1 MAADSNIDR
10 QVEVLR
16 AQQEGLDRTSE
27 QYRIIQGLIDDLIN
41 KQKELLD
48 FQVKRIKEIEREVEL
63 LNDVNNKA
71 EIASKA
77 KQAEALLKQTQ
88 LETEKELL
96 KLSQQKDV
104 LDKAR
109 AELEKVRDLT
119 DADALNRAQ
128 EEYNLALAQYDI
140 LNKEVEKLKEKEKF
154 QKAGVDSSLNLINAL
169 GIRTEEQDNSMTRM
183 FRGILRGGEDAKNV
197 FEGFSAGLK
206 KINLENITL
215 SLLSKTIES
224 TIYMV
229 KQADQTFASFNK
241 TIGTTG
247 ELNNEIY
254 NLSTS
259 NALLGFTLDETAKSY
274 TALASGFVDFR
285 GLTQEQRL
293 ELAQVTAELQAIGI
307 SADVSTKNISLFS
320 KAMGLSTTEAVS
332 LSKELVAVAG
342 TLEMA
347 PSKIASD
354 FAAAASTLIVY
365 GDRSIEVFKGLE
377 SAVKASGVEINN
389 LISIAS
395 KMDTFQGAA
404 EAAGKLNAV
413 LGGNLLNS
421 SELLMASEEQRI
433 RLIVEAVQSQGIQF
447 NELDKYTQKAIAN
460 AAGITDMAEANKL
473 FGMSLDAYDDY
484 VSKTAMSSEEQAN
497 LEQRIEASKSAQEKF
512 NYIIQSFAVLVMP
525 ILDFVTMLVDGFM
538 KLNDA
543 TGGIL
548 PQLITLGFV
557 MFKMVGWLIPFGNW
571 LISFGAF
578 ALGPLSSLVVPFVA
592 VGKAIAGIGATLTAL
607 STLALVGWIIAIVA
621 ALGLVYKAFFDTES
635 VVYKFVHQSEILSTV
650 LKILLGPFIAVV
662 GFFTE
667 LSRGTLTLA
676 KSFDYLIAVFQ
687 YMSLPIF
694 AVVTAVRALIAAF
707 TQKNSPAMYE
717 MPEVLSSSFGKFA
730 NVLINLVKPA
740 LDLITLPL
748 RTVGSLM
755 SGLFKGVSAGMDWI
769 SSKFSGENV
778 AGIKMNVDS
787 TTELAK
793 ASSSVT
799 PENINTVKQIAS
811 EVQKFN
817 MELKTM
823 ATITASEPLEK
834 LVKAITGQTNA
845 IVDNAEQ
852 AIILKVGD
860 LEIGRVIGNFITRK
874 GNIDTIVKSV
884 SSLT

>member
-1 MAADSNIDR
+1 MAADSSIDR

-77 KQAEALLKQTQ
+77 RQAEALLKQTQ
-88 LETEKELL
+88 LQTEKELL

-320 KAMGLSTTEAVS
+320 KAMGLSTSEAVL

-342 TLEMA
+342 ALEMA
-347 PSKIASD
+347 PSKISSD

-433 RLIVEAVQSQGIQF
+433 RLIVEAVQSQGVQF
-447 NELDKYTQKAIAN
+447 NELDRYTQKAIAN

-497 LEQRIEASKSAQEKF
+497 LEERINASKSAQEKF
-512 NYIIQSFAVLVMP
+512 TYIMQAFAIAVMP
-525 ILDFVTMLVDGFM
+525 ILNFITFLIDGFM
-538 KLNDA
+538 KLNDSI
-543 TGGIL
+543 GGIL
-548 PQLITLGFV
+548 PELITFSLLFLKLGGWITSV
-557 MFKMVGWLIPFGNW
+557 GGWLAGLASSAGALAPVFGTIAGGITS
-571 LISFGAF
+571 LGA
-578 ALGPLSSLVVPFVA
+578 
-592 VGKAIAGIGATLTAL
+592 AIAGVLTGP
-607 STLALVGWIIAIVA
+607 VIAAIAVIVA
-621 ALGLVYKAFFDTES
+621 AIGFVYTAFFNTNSSLYKFMENNKILASIIKIVLGPIFGLVGLFHDLYK
-635 VVYKFVHQSEILSTV
+635 
-650 LKILLGPFIAVV
+650 
-662 GFFTE
+662 
-667 LSRGTLTLA
+667 GTLTTA
-676 KSFDYLIAVFQ
+676 KAFDYLLGILQ
-687 YMSLPIF
+687 YINPIF
-694 AVVTAVRALIAAF
+694 YFAVGALRALITVL
-707 TQKNSPAMYE
+707 TQKNSPALHE
-717 MPEVLSSSFGKFA
+717 MGDVLASSFSKFA
-730 NVLINLVKPA
+730 NVLISLVKPA

-755 SGLFKGVSAGMDWI
+755 SGLLKGVDAGMDWI
-769 SSKFSGENV
+769 ASKFSGENV
-778 AGIKMNVDS
+778 VGIKMNVDS